1 MDILPDEL
9 DSVGKGRTV
18 VASSAVLYTDEDAA
32 TAIVDDKPSMRS
44 VRSSTRTKIVN
55 VIQWNLR
62 TKATLGDKPFGLC
75 REVGPCSEVLCQT
88 PQI

>member
-9 DSVGKGRTV
+9 DSVGKGRIV
-18 VASSAVLYTDEDAA
+18 VASVAVLSDTAM
-32 TAIVDDKPSMRS
+32 AIVDDKPSMRS